1 MLCSDLIQRI
11 EAKYPKGVAEE
22 WDNVGLLLGS
32 MQKDIKKVYIALDA
46 TDEVIQNAIAYEAD
60 LLLTH
65 HPLVFSPMKQV
76 TDETMEGRRMLAL
89 LQSDMCYYAMHTNY
103 DILRMADLSADL
115 MGLAKTEIL
124 MPTDA
129 EETKGIGRVGSLDS
143 PMTVRECCELVKE
156 RFRLDAVKVYGKL
169 DQKVSRVAISP
180 GSGKH
185 MSEQAIAKGAE
196 VFVTAEIDHH
206 EGIDSN
212 AEGMA
217 IIDAG
222 HYGLE
227 HIFIE
232 DMSNFLQENLEG
244 IEVFTAAIAHP
255 FQIV

>member
-1 MLCSDLIQRI
+1 MLCSDLIQKI
-11 EAKYPKGVAEE
+11 EAKYPKHVAEE
-22 WDNVGLLLGS
+22 WDNVGFILGR
-32 MQKDIKKVYIALDA
+32 MQKDIQSVYIALDA
-46 TDEVIQNAIAYEAD
+46 TDEVIRDAIACGAD

-89 LQSDMCYYAMHTNY
+89 LQNDICYYAMHTNY
-103 DILRMADLSADL
+103 DILRMADLSAERL
-115 MGLAKTEIL
+115 GLVEVEYLT
-124 MPTDA
+124 PT
-129 EETKGIGRVGSLDS
+129 GIGRVGQLASS
-143 PMTVRECCELVKE
+143 MTVKECCELVKE
-156 RFRLDAVKVYGKL
+156 RFQLDAVKVYGNL
-169 DQKVSRVAISP
+169 EEKVSRIAISP

-185 MSEQAIAKGAE
+185 MSKLAIEKGAE

-217 IIDAG
+217 IVDAG

-232 DMSNFLQENLEG
+232 DMKDFLEENINE
-244 IEVFTAAIAHP
+244 IEVFTAEIAHP
-255 FQIV
+255 FQMV

>member
-11 EAKYPKGVAEE
+11 ETKYPKCVAEE
-22 WDNVGLLLGS
+22 WDNVGLILGS
-32 MQKDIKKVYIALDA
+32 MQQDIKKVYIALDA
-46 TDEVIQNAIAYEAD
+46 TDEVIQDAIACEAD

-76 TDETMEGRRMLAL
+76 TDETMEGRRMLTM
-89 LQSDMCYYAMHTNY
+89 LQNNMCYYAMHTNY
-103 DILRMADLSADL
+103 DILRMADLAANLVELEQMD
-115 MGLAKTEIL
+115 IL

-129 EETKGIGRVGSLDS
+129 EKTMGIGRVGNLADAI
-143 PMTVRECCELVKE
+143 TVRECCELVKE
-156 RFRLDAVKVYGKL
+156 RFHLDSVKVYGQL
-169 DQKVSRVAISP
+169 ERKVSRVAISP

-185 MSEQAIAKGAE
+185 MSDLALAKGAE

-212 AEGMA
+212 AKGMA

-232 DMSNFLQENLEG
+232 DMTSFLQENMEG
-244 IEVFTAAIAHP
+244 IKVFAAKIVHP